1 MSLAL
6 AGTGVSRG
14 IAIGKAHIVQHGQL
28 DIPEYVIPK
37 RRVDTEVQRLRLALD
52 STRRE
57 LESISAQ
64 ISGSLST
71 EITSFLD
78 THILM
83 LRDSALA
90 EVPAHLI
97 RTQLCNA
104 EWALKQQ
111 RDALVRMFDEM
122 EDPYLRSRKDDVDHV
137 VNRVQR
143 TLLDQDGRE
152 HGAGEKRLQGCIVL
166 ADDLT
171 PADIVLMHHQGLAAF
186 VTEFGGPLS
195 HTTILARSL
204 RIPTIVGVHHIRQF
218 VRDEELLVVDGDRG
232 VVLADLDE
240 ASLRHYRR
248 RQKQQQRYNA
258 TLARLRG
265 KPAITRDG
273 RVIKLQAN
281 IELPGDAESVR
292 KLGADSV
299 GLYRTE
305 FLFMNRDE
313 PPGEDE
319 QFEAYVRV
327 VRELSGA
334 PVTIRTIDLA
344 PDKPLKSDYG
354 NVVPGAN
361 PALGLRAIR
370 RCLRDPTLFRPQ
382 LRAILRASAHGPVRM
397 MIPMLSNLQEISQAL
412 QLIAEA
418 KRELHDKGEPFDP
431 DLEIGGMIEVPAAAV
446 AAHLFAARLDFLSI
460 GTNDLIQYT
469 LAIDRID
476 DDVTYLYDPLH
487 PAVLQL
493 IHTVIHAGHEA
504 GIPVSMCG
512 EMAGDVRYTRLLLGF
527 GLTEFSM
534 HPASLLEVKRIVTNS
549 DASELMVLSRQ
560 LLDASGPDVAEAL
573 FRKLSPL

>member
-14 IAIGKAHIVQHGQL
+14 IAIGKAHIAQHGQL
-28 DIPEYVIPK
+28 DIPEYAIPK
-37 RRVDTEVQRLRLALD
+37 RRVEAEIRRLTQALD
-52 STRRE
+52 STRRD
-57 LESISAQ
+57 LEAISAQ

-90 EVPAHLI
+90 EAPINLI
-97 RTQLCNA
+97 RARLCNA

-111 RDALVRMFDEM
+111 RDVLVRMFEDM
-122 EDPYLRSRKDDVDHV
+122 DDPYLRSRKDDVDHV

-143 TLLDQDGRE
+143 TLLDQDGRA
-152 HGAGEKRLQGCIVL
+152 HGAGGKRLQGCIVL

-186 VTEFGGPLS
+186 VTESGGPLS

-204 RIPTIVGVHHIRQF
+204 RIPTIVGVHHLRQF

-232 VVLADLDE
+232 VVLADVDE

-248 RQKQQQRYNA
+248 RQKQQQRFNA

-281 IELPGDAESVR
+281 IELPEDADPLR
-292 KLGADSV
+292 KLGADGV

-305 FLFMNRDE
+305 FLFMNRDD

-319 QFEAYVRV
+319 QFEAYVHV

-344 PDKPLKSDYG
+344 PDKPLKTDYG
-354 NVVPGAN
+354 NVVAGAN

-370 RCLRDPTLFRPQ
+370 RCLRDPALFKPQ
-382 LRAILRASAHGPVRM
+382 LRAILRASAHGQVRM
-397 MIPMLSNLQEISQAL
+397 MIPMLSNLQEVAQAL
-412 QLIAEA
+412 QLIEEA
-418 KRELHDKGEPFDP
+418 KRELGEEGAPFDP
-431 DLEIGGMIEVPAAAV
+431 DMEVGGMIEVPAAAV

-487 PAVLQL
+487 PAVLRL
-493 IHTVIHAGHEA
+493 IHTVIQAGRQA

-512 EMAGDVRYTRLLLGF
+512 EMAGDVRYIRLLLGF

-534 HPASLLEVKRIVTNS
+534 HPASLLEVKRVVTDS
-549 DASELMVLSRQ
+549 DTAELMELSGR
-560 LLDASGPDVAEAL
+560 LLDAGNPEEAEAL
-573 FRKLSPL
+573 FRKLNPP